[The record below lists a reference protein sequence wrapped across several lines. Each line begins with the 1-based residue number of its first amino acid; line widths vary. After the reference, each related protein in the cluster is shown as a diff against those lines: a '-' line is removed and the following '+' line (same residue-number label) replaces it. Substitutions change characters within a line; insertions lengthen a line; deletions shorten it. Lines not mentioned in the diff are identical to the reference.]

1 MRGLFI
7 TGTDTD
13 VGKTWV
19 TAAIA
24 RQLRADRLRP
34 GVFKP
39 ACSGADRD
47 ESGELRWH
55 DIEALGEAAA
65 IIDRQLICP
74 QTFEA
79 PLAPPVAAR
88 LEGSSVSW
96 QKMLDGVARWAGE
109 SDSPQT
115 DLLLVEGVGGLV
127 CPLTEDRSVADL
139 AVALEFPL
147 VIVARLGLG
156 TINHT
161 LLTIEAARSRGLR
174 IAGVVLNDGQNLAE
188 SLAGKTNYDELDRLS
203 DVLILG
209 VLPFGG
215 DSVCLRDGKTSAR
228 INWLELADGAA
239 G

>member
-24 RQLRADRLRP
+24 RQLRADGLRP

-55 DIEALGEAAA
+55 DVEALAEAAA
-65 IIDRQLICP
+65 IADRQLICP

-88 LEGSSVSW
+88 LEGKSVSW

-174 IAGVVLNDGQNLAE
+174 IAGVILNDGQNLAE
-188 SLAGKTNYDELDRLS
+188 SLAGKTNYDELNRLS